1 MTVTPRSPLT
11 EAERQRDAAIANAPA
26 YIEAHVLIAAILR
39 HGEFP
44 PRDRGPIA
52 LEIIS
57 GLHRLGWTP
66 PAPAHPARV
75 EAAWSDETTQ
85 ENT

>member
-1 MTVTPRSPLT
+1 MT
-11 EAERQRDAAIANAPA
+11 EAERQRDAAITNAPA
-26 YIEAHVLIAAILR
+26 YAEAHDLITVILR

-57 GLHRLGWTP
+57 GLRRLGWTP
-66 PAPAHPARV
+66 PTHPTRA
-75 EAAWSDETTQ
+75 EAAQETT
-85 ENT
+85 

>member
-1 MTVTPRSPLT
+1 MTVTSRSPLT
-11 EAERQRDAAIANAPA
+11 EAERQRNTAISNAPA
-26 YIEAHVLIAAILR
+26 YTEAHVLIAAILR

-57 GLHRLGWTP
+57 GLRCLGWMP
-66 PAPAHPARV
+66 PAAHPARV
-75 EAAWSDETTQ
+75 EAARPDETTQ
-85 ENT
+85 ENA